1 MKKDS
6 APKSIRIYRFSIFSF
21 FRIRAWQ
28 RVMMMQPFL
37 SRNVH
42 SVFSWYVMDCFF
54 FSKSWCL
61 FVFYLLTSNFD
72 LFLISRPIR
81 SSCWCFCC
89 SQVGAAAVLG
99 DSSDKW
105 KKNLVLVSF
114 CNYLGCPF
122 GLERVPCEIETSTPR
137 LCGAWVLPTM
147 TGLLWRD
154 ELPEDEAVGRDLL
167 CQHLIEGGKG
177 ASWETSTALAGTA
190 WRRTGSWWGRSQP
203 SSTACSRWSLP
214 LSSLNVVTAPI
225 CS

>member
-28 RVMMMQPFL
+28 RVIMMQPFL

-122 GLERVPCEIETSTPR
+122 GLERVPSPMWSLGPSYHDWST
-137 LCGAWVLPTM
+137 VT
-147 TGLLWRD
+147 WR
-154 ELPEDEAVGRDLL
+154 AAR
-167 CQHLIEGGKG
+167 
-177 ASWETSTALAGTA
+177 
-190 WRRTGSWWGRSQP
+190 GRSCRQRP
-203 SSTACSRWSLP
+203 TVPTPYRRG
-214 LSSLNVVTAPI
+214 
-225 CS
+225 